1 MATATTSVKQ
11 AFATQTDLRSHREH
25 CAPAASLLTS
35 LGSGLGHQARI
46 HHDGE
51 FALYTVSE
59 LLHGT
64 TDSVVRMGPGGRQR
78 LQAEDEFEGV
88 LDTKVVDPDL
98 GENEAR
104 DAGELIERLADDG
117 TQRHLIAIAP
127 HGGDIEEHTDHQA
140 ERVAERLGPQLAS
153 AWRCKG
159 WRLPK
164 GAFVRWHITSTDIN
178 PVCFPLLNSVMS
190 RRFAHAVAFHGFND
204 EPGVLIGGTA
214 PAEVKERIREAIQQ
228 VLLPAGLDVRVAL
241 PTERYGGDDPDNIV
255 NRLSPCGGIQIE
267 QGADPRAHHGC
278 DIADAV
284 ADCFLPRTVG
294 REPSA
299 RRGIGGLLARVWD
312 EAQSLVDRLRGRDAG

>member
-1 MATATTSVKQ
+1 
-11 AFATQTDLRSHREH
+11 
-25 CAPAASLLTS
+25 
-35 LGSGLGHQARI
+35 
-46 HHDGE
+46 
-51 FALYTVSE
+51 
-59 LLHGT
+59 
-64 TDSVVRMGPGGRQR
+64 
-78 LQAEDEFEGV
+78 
-88 LDTKVVDPDL
+88 
-98 GENEAR
+98 
-104 DAGELIERLADDG
+104 
-117 TQRHLIAIAP
+117 
-127 HGGDIEEHTDHQA
+127 
-140 ERVAERLGPQLAS
+140 VAERLGPQLAS

-267 QGADPRAHHGC
+267 QGPSPREDHGC
-278 DIADAV
+278 DIADVV
-284 ADCFLPRTVG
+284 ADFFRPTLTPR
-294 REPSA
+294 ESSA
-299 RRGIGGLLARVWD
+299 RHRIEGVAARAW
-312 EAQSLVDRLRGRDAG
+312 EAAQSLVDRLRGRQREGSG